1 MAKCPICNARKGK
14 RKCLFQESFICS
26 LCCGETRSAEKCDGC
41 AYFVDTRAIR
51 NYKKVPHYALP
62 RMSDDIRLQ
71 DEADVIESAFCQFD
85 NQLDGRP
92 DDHFF
97 MKIAE
102 LLMDRYHF
110 KDGKLNFANNL
121 EEQGFTAI
129 DKIIQKD
136 LASLPPDEIAKL
148 LGTIYRS
155 ILRRAGKGRDYIN
168 FIQEQVGL
176 RVAKGIRVIKNP
188 F

>member
-1 MAKCPICNARKGK
+1 MAKCPICNTRKGK

-26 LCCGETRSAEKCDGC
+26 LCCGKTRSAEKCGGC
-41 AYFVDTRAIR
+41 TYFVDTRAIR

-71 DEADVIESAFCQFD
+71 DEANVIESAFCQFD

-110 KDGKLNFANNL
+110 KDEKLNFSDNL
-121 EEQGFTAI
+121 KKRGFEVI
-129 DKIIQKD
+129 DRIIQKD
-136 LASLPPDEIAKL
+136 LAALPPDEIARL

-168 FIQEQVGL
+168 FIQDQVGL
-176 RVAKGIRVIKNP
+176 QVAKGVRVIKNP

>member
-1 MAKCPICNARKGK
+1 MTKCPICNARKGK

-26 LCCGETRSAEKCDGC
+26 LCCGETRSAEKCGGC
-41 AYFVDTRAIR
+41 AYFVDIRFSR

-62 RMSDDIRLQ
+62 RMSDDIQLQ
-71 DEADVIESAFCQFD
+71 DQADVIESAFCQFD

-97 MKIAE
+97 IKIAE

-110 KDGKLNFANNL
+110 KDEKSDVAGNL
-121 EEQGFTAI
+121 EERGFEVI
-129 DKIIQKD
+129 DGIIQKD

-168 FIQEQVGL
+168 FIQDQVGL
-176 RVAKGIRVIKNP
+176 RVAKGVRVIKNP